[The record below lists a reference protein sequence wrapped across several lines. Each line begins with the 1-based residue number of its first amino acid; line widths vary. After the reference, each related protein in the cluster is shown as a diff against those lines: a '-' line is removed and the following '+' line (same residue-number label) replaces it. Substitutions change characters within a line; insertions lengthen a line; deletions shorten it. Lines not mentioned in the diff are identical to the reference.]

1 MNDRIDRWLNLAQY
15 TDRVERDRAIRLGW
29 TLLFLVAFPLL
40 QLGIDIG
47 MLAAGLMPS
56 LDPVALGSVFGVMA
70 LSVVGWEL
78 VRRGH
83 LELAA
88 NIVAAGLFAAVMMI
102 GWFWDLNSTIS
113 TVVPASAVIVVAI
126 TRRPAATVYSVAS
139 AGLGALFI
147 LAKPGVVSSPGEG
160 ERAINAATLVVVTLL
175 VAGVSGALVATLQRA
190 TWRSEERLRSMALS
204 ARLSERLSAATDAPW
219 LIDQATDLLWDAYT
233 QADHIRTFMIEGDQ
247 IVLVGTSDGECR
259 PVTDPAQVPPLSGPG
274 LVSRVVAGRQ
284 AVVLRDTSVQAVYP
298 GDKLRPDTRS
308 ALALPLLVGE
318 DVVGVLEF
326 QSAAPD
332 AFSSGDVDLMQPAAN
347 LIASNLART
356 RALEALRQRAETA
369 ERQLREAL
377 ASAARASREGRQ
389 ELVKAWDQYLKSLGG
404 GQSLQLDLET
414 LTTLRIDAWTPTLKE
429 AVEQGRPVTA
439 SSGTGNMIAVPIRA
453 AGQVIGAMEF
463 EVGHVPS
470 EQDVAMISQITER
483 LGVAA
488 ENTRLF
494 FEARRVA
501 DREAQVNEI
510 SARLQSAMD
519 VDSMVATAAEGLS
532 TALGAPRVSV
542 RIGVPARDDARE
554 GGGA

>member
-542 RIGVPARDDARE
+542 CIGVPARDDARE